1 MTLPGPT
8 PHSWTRLPSAYVP
21 FVLFSSW
28 IVQWSAS
35 GRRTAW
41 CHETRTSSMT
51 ISLDGSRP
59 T

>member
-1 MTLPGPT
+1 VAQVKDT
-8 PHSWTRLPSAYVP
+8 VFDP

-35 GRRTAW
+35 GRSTAW